1 MSFEA
6 KTEQFEGPL
15 DLMLHLISEHKL
27 DIMDL
32 DMEVLADQYLLHLR
46 QMEEHHLEVESD
58 YLVELATLIEYKSRK
73 MLPKRVDQIEEE
85 EDPKD
90 VLVRRLLE
98 YQRYKEA
105 SQALYENYRSRQ
117 DHFAKPMSDL
127 EEPKD
132 DPGTTKGNA
141 YDLLKAM
148 SKVLRRVQLSRPLE
162 TSLTKR
168 ELTLEDR
175 RLQILS
181 RLEDLPESFTFETVI
196 NDCEDLYECV
206 VSLLA
211 ILDLIKDHYLVFTV
225 DESETIHL
233 QKGVN
238 YA

>member
-1 MSFEA
+1 
-6 KTEQFEGPL
+6 
-15 DLMLHLISEHKL
+15 
-27 DIMDL
+27 
-32 DMEVLADQYLLHLR
+32 
-46 QMEEHHLEVESD
+46 
-58 YLVELATLIEYKSRK
+58 
-73 MLPKRVDQIEEE
+73 MLPKRTEENEEE

-127 EEPKD
+127 EEPKEES
-132 DPGTTKGNA
+132 GTTRGNA

-148 SKVLRRVQLSRPLE
+148 SKVLRRVQLSRPME
-162 TSLTKR
+162 TSLAKR

-181 RLEDLPESFTFETVI
+181 RLESLPESFTFDTVI
-196 NDCEDLYECV
+196 DDCEDLFECV

-211 ILDLIKDHYLVFTV
+211 VLDLIKDHYLVFSV
-225 DESETIHL
+225 DESDTIHL